1 VTSGLILL
9 ALLGVLAGFGLSRL
23 RGRMGLRVSWGMWVA
38 TVAAV
43 MLLGLALWA
52 YSVRR

>member
-23 RGRMGLRVSWGMWVA
+23 RSRMGLRVTWGMWA
-38 TVAAV
+38 TTVAAV
-43 MLLGLALWA
+43 VLLGLALWA
-52 YSVRR
+52 YSLRR